1 MSAPTL
7 SGAGTGEG
15 APLATTDAVELALVV
30 DGERVLVRAHPL
42 ERLSDVLRARLGREG
57 TKVGCDAGDCGA
69 CTVLVDGAPLCACL
83 TPVGRLDGR
92 RVDTV
97 EGLGEEPTGRAL
109 QRAFLRHGAA
119 QCGFCTP
126 GMLMAARALLADTPT
141 PTTAEVEDALGG
153 VLCRCTGYRS
163 IVDAVCETHLEL
175 EDAPAPEV
183 GKAVGAR
190 VARLD
195 GAAKVSGSDAFGDDG
210 VDPAA
215 LLVRIVRSPHHRAR
229 VDLGDLAAFVA
240 STPGVERVLTAAD
253 VPGRNVHGVIPPFA
267 DQPVFA
273 EGETRFLGEAVAAV
287 VGEADVVA
295 RLDLAR
301 LPIAFEELEA
311 VLDPVAALAEGA
323 PRVHAGRA
331 GNVLVR
337 GLVERGGD
345 VDAALAG
352 AAVTAEGTFTT
363 GFVEHAYLEPEAGW
377 ARMEDGVVVVQ
388 ATTQAPWMDRE
399 DLAAIL
405 GLPLE
410 GVRIVPT
417 AVGGGFGSKL
427 DLSLQPY
434 VALATLVTGRP
445 TRIRYDRIESMR
457 TTTKRH
463 PSSITVRAGA
473 DAEGRLVAVDVA
485 ADFDTGAYAS
495 WGPTVANRVPVHA
508 SGPYHVP
515 TYRARSRAIHTHQ
528 APSGAFRGFGVPQA
542 TIAQECVYDELAL
555 ALGMDALEFRL
566 RNALTAGSPTV
577 TGQVFETGVGYR
589 DCLEALRPWWERAR
603 ARAGEATDGARRRG
617 VGLAGLWYGCGNTA
631 LPNPSTIKVGLDP
644 EGRVRLHQ
652 GAVDIGQGSNTVMA
666 QILADALGVP
676 LERIVLVDADTRHT
690 PDAGKTS
697 ASRQT
702 FVSGNATH
710 RAGRALAHELARLA
724 GTTPDDVID
733 LGLERGRLSVR
744 STAGLVAVDLAA
756 LPVDADGLV
765 VACSATYDPPTVPL
779 DEHGQGEPYAVY
791 GFGAQLVELEV
802 DVETGSIALERIVA
816 AYDVGRAINPTLVEG
831 QIEGG
836 IAQGIGLA
844 LMEEWLPGRTD
855 NLHDYLIP
863 TIGDVPEIVS
873 ILVES
878 GDAHG
883 PFGAKGVGEHTLIPT
898 APAILNA
905 VRDATGVRLRRVPAI
920 PSRVLEALRA
930 AGVGPSSHPDGS
942 ERRR

>member
-1 MSAPTL
+1 M
-7 SGAGTGEG
+7 
-15 APLATTDAVELALVV
+15 
-30 DGERVLVRAHPL
+30 
-42 ERLSDVLRARLGREG
+42 
-57 TKVGCDAGDCGA
+57 
-69 CTVLVDGAPLCACL
+69 
-83 TPVGRLDGR
+83 
-92 RVDTV
+92 
-97 EGLGEEPTGRAL
+97 
-109 QRAFLRHGAA
+109 
-119 QCGFCTP
+119 
-126 GMLMAARALLADTPT
+126 
-141 PTTAEVEDALGG
+141 
-153 VLCRCTGYRS
+153 
-163 IVDAVCETHLEL
+163 
-175 EDAPAPEV
+175 
-183 GKAVGAR
+183 
-190 VARLD
+190 
-195 GAAKVSGSDAFGDDG
+195 
-210 VDPAA
+210 
-215 LLVRIVRSPHHRAR
+215 
-229 VDLGDLAAFVA
+229 
-240 STPGVERVLTAAD
+240 
-253 VPGRNVHGVIPPFA
+253 
-267 DQPVFA
+267 
-273 EGETRFLGEAVAAV
+273 
-287 VGEADVVA
+287 
-295 RLDLAR
+295 
-301 LPIAFEELEA
+301 
-311 VLDPVAALAEGA
+311 
-323 PRVHAGRA
+323 
-331 GNVLVR
+331 LVR
-337 GLVERGGD
+337 GLVETGD
-345 VDAALAG
+345 AEAALAS
-352 AAVTAEGTFTT
+352 AAVVAEGTFTT

-405 GLPLE
+405 GVPLE
-410 GVRIVPT
+410 RVRVVPT

-445 TRIRYDRIESMR
+445 TRIRYDRVESMR

-463 PSSITVRAGA
+463 PSTITVRAGA

-508 SGPYHVP
+508 SGPYVVP
-515 TYRARSRAIHTHQ
+515 NYRARSRAIHTHQ

-555 ALGMDALEFRL
+555 ALGIDALEFRL
-566 RNALTAGSPTV
+566 ANALTAGRPTV

-603 ARAGEATDGARRRG
+603 ERARRGSEGGAERRRG
-617 VGLAGLWYGCGNTA
+617 VGIAGLWYGCGNTA
-631 LPNPSTIKVGLDP
+631 LPNPSTIKVGLAPD
-644 EGRVRLHQ
+644 GRVRLHQ

-676 LERIVLVDADTRHT
+676 LSAVVLVDADTRHT

-702 FVSGNATH
+702 FVSGNATD
-710 RAGRALAHELARLA
+710 RAGRALAEALAELA
-724 GTTPDDVID
+724 GVVPEGVVD
-733 LGLERGRLSVR
+733 LGLGDGRLTVR
-744 STAGLVAVDLAA
+744 SASGVTEVDLSV
-756 LPVDADGLV
+756 LPVDEDGLV
-765 VACSATYDPPTVPL
+765 VARTATYDPPTVPL
-779 DEHGQGEPYAVY
+779 DERGQGEPYAVY

-802 DVETGSIALERIVA
+802 DVTTGAIVLDRIVA

-844 LMEEWLPGRTD
+844 LMEEWIPGRTD

-905 VRDATGVRLRRVPAI
+905 VRDATGVRIRRVPAI
-920 PSRVLEALRA
+920 PSRVLEALSA
-930 AGVGPSSHPDGS
+930 AGVGPAGAAGAPGASGAAPSGWG
-942 ERRR
+942 RR